1 MADIINIQDFIE
13 DSPDIYSMDRE
24 ELKEYLITVR
34 QQISEL
40 DDREPKN
47 MYSDEYEV
55 WGDAHEDL
63 EDLEDEIMD
72 ILDSM
77 G

>member
-34 QQISEL
+34 QQIAEL
-40 DDREPKN
+40 DDREPKD

>member
-24 ELKEYLITVR
+24 ELKEYLGAVR